1 MAKKNKEYMSENV
14 NVHCYIPL
22 WIKLEAKKEDI
33 IFSSALI
40 EGIKLLIAKS
50 ITRHLM
56 KTNRSTI

>member
-1 MAKKNKEYMSENV
+1 MLENV

-40 EGIKLLIAKS
+40 EGIKLLIAKKHN
-50 ITRHLM
+50 TAFDEDE
-56 KTNRSTI
+56 

>member
-1 MAKKNKEYMSENV
+1 MTKKDKEYMSENV

-40 EGIKLLIAKS
+40 EGIKLLIAKKHN
-50 ITRHLM
+50 TAFDEDE
-56 KTNRSTI
+56 